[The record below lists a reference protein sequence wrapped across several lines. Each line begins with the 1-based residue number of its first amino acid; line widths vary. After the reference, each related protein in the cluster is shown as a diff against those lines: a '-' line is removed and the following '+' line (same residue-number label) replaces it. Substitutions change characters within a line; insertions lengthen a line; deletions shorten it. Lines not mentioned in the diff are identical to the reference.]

1 MKNEWF
7 EKGLKKLQEIDGE
20 AGQKA
25 KNSESFFCCQAEK
38 AERRQQ

>member
-20 AGQKA
+20 AGQKV
-25 KNSESFFCCQAEK
+25 KNSESFFLLPSREGK
-38 AERRQQ
+38 T